1 MSRAKNKFTQSDLLK
16 HGTAPSKSSYIS
28 SLLLLVLL
36 MTGCAQQTGAPTNV
50 FTDITA
56 EETFNLIKAN
66 EGEPNFIIVDV
77 RTPEEFAGGH
87 IANAIMV
94 DFRSENFRE
103 EIDKLDKDKTYLIYC
118 RTGNR
123 SRGALDI
130 MAELGFQKVYH
141 LTSGIVG
148 WLEEGLPVTK

>member
-1 MSRAKNKFTQSDLLK
+1 MGRVKSKFTQSDLFK
-16 HGTAPSKSSYIS
+16 HRPALSKLFYIS
-28 SLLLLVLL
+28 PLFLLVSL
-36 MTGCAQQTGAPTNV
+36 MTGCAQQTGAQTNV

-56 EETFNLIKAN
+56 EEAFNLIKTN
-66 EGEPNFIIVDV
+66 EGNPNFIIVDV
-77 RTPEEFAGGH
+77 RTPEEFTKGH
-87 IANAIMV
+87 IANAIMI
-94 DFRSENFRE
+94 DFRSDNFRE

-148 WLEEGLPVTK
+148 WVEEGLPVTK

>member
-1 MSRAKNKFTQSDLLK
+1 
-16 HGTAPSKSSYIS
+16 
-28 SLLLLVLL
+28 
-36 MTGCAQQTGAPTNV
+36 MTGCAQQTGTPTNV
-50 FTDITA
+50 FTDITV
-56 EETFNLIKAN
+56 EEALDLIKAN
-66 EGEPNFIIVDV
+66 EGNPNFIIVDV
-77 RTPEEFAGGH
+77 RTPEEFAEGH

-94 DFRSENFRE
+94 DFRSDNFKE

-130 MAELGFQKVYH
+130 MVELGFREVYH